1 MNHLVTARAGDEL
14 RLLYQDLSQHR
25 PSQAP
30 GLDRVRRTALGL
42 SFPDAEAGR
51 KSYGYCCVV
60 AERCFWSRDDGKAPE
75 RQYVVVDEGG
85 ATSLFDL
92 AGEAVILKDK
102 YLSDFV
108 GCPNAP
114 SSAVEGLRRWEGL
127 THYPVDEPAQAL
139 RHKYS
144 TFVSQETTASIRETE
159 LPTVGA
165 MVSDLNLLWNRDL
178 QHPDDSLPI
187 FGSAV
192 PVPLKTLYVLGSS
205 SEANY
210 TTSVVAQGIAA
221 NEERVTTALWLAVKG
236 LEATLWAGRSGQ
248 EDPRDWMV
256 DPRGQVDS
264 RNITGY

>member
-1 MNHLVTARAGDEL
+1 
-14 RLLYQDLSQHR
+14 
-25 PSQAP
+25 
-30 GLDRVRRTALGL
+30 VRRTALGL

-51 KSYGYCCVV
+51 QAYGYCCVV
-60 AERCFWSRDDGKAPE
+60 AERCFWSRDEDKAPE

-85 ATSLFDL
+85 APSFFDL
-92 AGEAVILKDK
+92 AGEAVTLKDK
-102 YLSDFV
+102 YLADFV

-114 SSAVEGLRRWEGL
+114 ISAVEGLRRWEGL
-127 THYPVDEPAQAL
+127 TYYPDDPPQVL

-144 TFVSQETTASIRETE
+144 TFVSQDTTASIRETA

-165 MVSDLNLLWNRDL
+165 MIADLNLLWNREL

-187 FGSAV
+187 FGPAV
-192 PVPLKTLYVLGSS
+192 PAPLKTLYVLGSD

-210 TTSVVAQGIAA
+210 TTSGAAQGIDAGEAA
-221 NEERVTTALWLAVKG
+221 VTTALWLAVKG

-248 EDPRDWMV
+248 EDPRDRMV